1 MSEKVNKMKKANGML
16 IIDEDNK
23 LVCAFAVRTKEGEI
37 INLGNLIGYYENMN
51 DCINKCVRIAKIN
64 GYVIP
69 YVEEIGGKM
78 YDIAVA
84 ICYRPFEFR
93 RYITAE

>member
-1 MSEKVNKMKKANGML
+1 MKKANGML
-16 IIDEDNK
+16 IINEDIK
-23 LVCAFAVRTKEGEI
+23 YICAFAIRTKDGDI
-37 INLGNLIGYYENMN
+37 CNLGNLLEHYENMG
-51 DCINKCVRIAKIN
+51 DCIRQCVRIAKIN

-84 ICYRPFEFR
+84 SCYRPFEFM
-93 RYITAE
+93 RYIIAE